1 VDALVVATSTPAH
14 APLLS
19 LAAGAGIPAFC
30 EKPVALELDVIDAV
44 AEEVDRADVLVQV
57 GFQRRFDAGYLAA
70 RDAVANGTLGRLLL
84 LRAATHD
91 PVPPA
96 GEYIAASGGIFRDLH
111 IHDFDAIRF
120 VTGQEVSEVYADGAV
135 RETPW
140 FEDYGDVDAAAAV
153 LRLADGTLAVLTG
166 TRHDPLGY
174 DVRLEVF
181 GTRDSIAVGVDGR
194 TPLRSVEPEAPRA
207 AADGY
212 RDFLDRFDG
221 AYRAELQAF
230 VTAVREGDPSA
241 CTLADARAA
250 LAVALAAGRS
260 RAERRPVSIEEVTSA
275 ETVPG

>member
-1 VDALVVATSTPAH
+1 
-14 APLLS
+14 
-19 LAAGAGIPAFC
+19 
-30 EKPVALELDVIDAV
+30 
-44 AEEVDRADVLVQV
+44 
-57 GFQRRFDAGYLAA
+57 
-70 RDAVANGTLGRLLL
+70 
-84 LRAATHD
+84 
-91 PVPPA
+91 
-96 GEYIAASGGIFRDLH
+96 
-111 IHDFDAIRF
+111 
-120 VTGQEVSEVYADGAV
+120 
-135 RETPW
+135 
-140 FEDYGDVDAAAAV
+140 
-153 LRLADGTLAVLTG
+153 VLTG